1 MPAAVPVT
9 NGTSKPTANGPAA
22 VNGDLLSANDN
33 IRRFQAPSRPLSP
46 PAEHTLFHPKTRCF
60 V

>member
-1 MPAAVPVT
+1 MPSVVPTT
-9 NGTSKPTANGPAA
+9 NGSLKPPASGSEP

-46 PAEHTLFHPKTRCF
+46 PAEHTLFHTKTRCF

>member
-1 MPAAVPVT
+1 MPSVVPV
-9 NGTSKPTANGPAA
+9 ANGAPKSQAGG
-22 VNGDLLSANDN
+22 NDLLSANDN

-46 PAEHTLFHPKTRCF
+46 PAAHTLFHPKTRCF

>member
-1 MPAAVPVT
+1 MPSVVPAT
-9 NGTSKPTANGPAA
+9 NGSLKPATNGSGS